1 MKGIDY
7 RLLRTF
13 LVVVVLVIATNYNYI
28 FGKKK
33 TVEAEPA
40 AGPAPGPTPGPAPG
54 PAPETPE
61 EEEEEEETLL
71 IPPKGKPKG
80 KPRGVKTAVKA
91 EVRMIETLPPGIV
104 KKEGYIGYSHI

>member
-33 TVEAEPA
+33 TAEAEPA
-40 AGPAPGPTPGPAPG
+40 PGPAPG

-61 EEEEEEETLL
+61 EEEEEEEEETLM

-80 KPRGVKTAVKA
+80 VKTSVKA
-91 EVRMIETLPPGIV
+91 EVQMIETLPPGIV

>member
-40 AGPAPGPTPGPAPG
+40 PGPAPGPAPS

-61 EEEEEEETLL
+61 EEEEEEEETLI
-71 IPPKGKPKG
+71 IPPKVKPG
-80 KPRGVKTAVKA
+80 GVKTTVNA